1 MGQEQ
6 FSDIL
11 NLLRLPKPRDADVIP
26 IFAKLEHDYPCNV
39 ENQIDDLTGV
49 WELRWSSSNAPY
61 LQVQPWLD
69 NLQILLPAD
78 NRAVNLLKLPA
89 PLGGIAVVA
98 ELQIQPPKRVGVTFI
113 RGGWIGPKCG
123 LFKPKLLTNIKQEFP
138 AWLDVTV
145 LTNELRLS
153 RGSNGTLFA
162 LIKRHDLNTSELTS
176 SLSL

>member
-26 IFAKLEHDYPCNV
+26 IFAQLEHDYPCNV

-89 PLGGIAVVA
+89 PFGGIAVVA

-113 RGGWIGPKCG
+113 RGGWIGPKLG

>member
-1 MGQEQ
+1 MGREQ

-11 NLLRLPKPRDADVIP
+11 NLLRLPKPRAVDIIP
-26 IFAKLEHDYPCNV
+26 LFAQLEHDYPCNV

-113 RGGWIGPKCG
+113 RGGWIGPKFG

>member
-1 MGQEQ
+1 MGPEQ
-6 FSDIL
+6 FAQIL
-11 NLLRLPKPRDADVIP
+11 YLLRLPKPRAADIIP
-26 IFAKLEHDYPCNV
+26 LFEQLEHDYPCNID
-39 ENQIDDLTGV
+39 NQIDDLTGV
-49 WELRWSSSNAPY
+49 WELRWSNSNAPY
-61 LQVQPWLD
+61 LQVQPWLN

-78 NRAVNLLKLPA
+78 KRAVNLLKLPA

-98 ELQIQPPKRVGVTFI
+98 ELQIQPPKRVGVTFV
-113 RGGWIGPKCG
+113 RGGWIGPKLG
-123 LFKPKLLTNIKQEFP
+123 LFKPKLLTNIKQDFP

-162 LIKRHDLNTSELTS
+162 LIKRHDLNSSELTS